1 VRERNTHTTIDT
13 ALGPI
18 NQGVID
24 MSQLSTESGRQKK
37 WVRSAAPQAQAP
49 LTVPPLEAAR
59 LLGFCVS
66 TTYKLMRAGEL
77 KSFTVGKARRVLTA
91 SIYEFI
97 ERQLTA
103 NDGGWQ
109 KYSRR
114 ERQQASRSPKRRAR
128 VNHELHAE

>member
-1 VRERNTHTTIDT
+1 
-13 ALGPI
+13 
-18 NQGVID
+18 
-24 MSQLSTESGRQKK
+24 MSQLSTGSGRQKK
-37 WVRSAAPQAQAP
+37 WVRSAAPQVQAP

-97 ERQLTA
+97 ERQLIA
-103 NDGGWQ
+103 NDDGW
-109 KYSRR
+109 RPR
-114 ERQQASRSPKRRAR
+114 HLRKRRA
-128 VNHELHAE
+128 HTDQHAG